1 MQFTRQ
7 LTRHVGRAAATT
19 VFAIGISA
27 SGPASA
33 ASDPPVG
40 HPAVAAKKLQTDLM
54 VAALYCNEKQRY
66 NQFVRRFEPQIAAQ
80 GNTLKQLFR
89 QSHGNNGTTE
99 LNAAVTRMANEAS
112 VRTMADPTGFCV
124 EHGRIFDDVL
134 VVRPQEFSSYVA
146 TVKDRPVQANQGVA
160 AVAAPA
166 AVAAAPAPPA
176 VVRAPIP
183 AEPARK
189 APPKKQ

>member
-19 VFAIGISA
+19 VFAIAISA
-27 SGPASA
+27 SVPTWA
-33 ASDPPVG
+33 AGDPPLS

-66 NQFVRRFEPQIAAQ
+66 NEFVRRFEPQIASE

-89 QSHGNNGTTE
+89 QAHGNNGTTA

-134 VVRPQEFSSYVA
+134 VVKPQEFSSYVSA
-146 TVKDRPVQANQGVA
+146 VKDRPAPGSQGIA

-166 AVAAAPAPPA
+166 PVVATPASTA